1 MSGVE
6 EMGATCAGDD
16 LPMVPPAGRDQAR
29 PLQET
34 ARPRE
39 GGPRLLAF
47 LCNWCSYAGADL
59 AGGGRLQ
66 YPPNVRILRVP
77 CSARVDPAFVL
88 RAFRLGMDG
97 VLVAG
102 CHPGDCHYSEG
113 NFYTRRRLAI
123 FTPFLNYLGVHPKRF
138 RLEWI
143 SASEGHRFAQVI
155 REMVADLEELQ
166 RQGELPAMEHG
177 RPRP

>member
-6 EMGATCAGDD
+6 EKGAVSPPQEGAQTGTEGTLTQP
-16 LPMVPPAGRDQAR
+16 LP
-29 PLQET
+29 E
-34 ARPRE
+34 RE
-39 GGPRLLAF
+39 RSAPRLLAF

-102 CHPGDCHYSEG
+102 CHPGDCHYSKG
-113 NFYTRRRLAI
+113 NFYTRRRMAVFKPWLE
-123 FTPFLNYLGVHPKRF
+123 YLGIHPQRF

-143 SASEGHRFAQVI
+143 SASEGRRFAQVI
-155 REMVADLEELQ
+155 REMVAELEELQ
-166 RQGELPAMEHG
+166 KQGELPE
-177 RPRP
+177 RQLNL

>member
-6 EMGATCAGDD
+6 QTTGAQAADAAPGATGAGAQ
-16 LPMVPPAGRDQAR
+16 VN
-29 PLQET
+29 E
-34 ARPRE
+34 
-39 GGPRLLAF
+39 GPRLLAF

-66 YPPNVRILRVP
+66 YPSNVRILRVP

-102 CHPGDCHYSEG
+102 CHPGDCHYSKG
-113 NFYTRRRLAI
+113 NFYTRRRMAV
-123 FTPFLNYLGVHPKRF
+123 FKPWPEYLGIHPKRF

-155 REMVADLEELQ
+155 REMVAELEELHK
-166 RQGELPAMEHG
+166 QGELPERAAAATMSF
-177 RPRP
+177 